1 MKLTN
6 EHIKS
11 KIKNIKHIVAFP
23 GKMVI
28 CVLELENGYIVTG
41 QEACVD
47 TKEFDLEVGKQL
59 AYKNAESKIWELE
72 GYLVQQKMYERE
84 E

>member
-1 MKLTN
+1 MKPID
-6 EHIKS
+6 EYVKS
-11 KIKNIKHIVAFP
+11 KIKYIKHIVAFP

-47 TKEFDLEVGKQL
+47 TKEFDLEVGK
-59 AYKNAESKIWELE
+59 
-72 GYLVQQKMYERE
+72 
-84 E
+84 